1 MARAGAAPCLPVLV
15 YHGACASS
23 PMVAMSE
30 DTEIERAG
38 FVERA
43 IVRHQAGISTPAIDH
58 VAEEIPVALV
68 FNGISHVVMMATP
81 RDLEAFAYGFAL
93 TEGVVASAGAIFD
106 CEVFLR
112 PDSAEVALSIA
123 QEDFVRLKDRRRQLT
138 GRTGCGVCGIDSID
152 MLDLRPAALPPA
164 LIHVDLPAALA
175 RSSSGLRE
183 HQALMRETGG
193 VHAAAWCTPDGD
205 IAHVFEDVGRHN
217 GLDKL
222 IGHLALSGADMRRG
236 FVFLSSRGSYEL
248 ARKAARM
255 QIPLL
260 ATISAPSSL
269 AISIA
274 TQAGMKLVGFC
285 RQDAY
290 VDYTPGISI

>member
-1 MARAGAAPCLPVLV
+1 
-15 YHGACASS
+15 
-23 PMVAMSE
+23 MVAMSE
-30 DTEIERAG
+30 DTNIERAG
-38 FVERA
+38 FIERA
-43 IVRHQAGISTPAIDH
+43 IVRHRAGDASSAIDH

-93 TEGVVASAGAIFD
+93 TEGVVPSADAIFD
-106 CEVFLR
+106 CEVFLH
-112 PDSAEVALSIA
+112 PDSAEVALTIA
-123 QEDFVRLKDRRRQLT
+123 QEDFVRLKDRRRALT
-138 GRTGCGVCGIDSID
+138 GRSGCGVCGIDSIE
-152 MLDLRPAALPPA
+152 MLDLQPEALPPA

-175 RSSSGLRE
+175 RASSGLRAQ
-183 HQALMRETGG
+183 QALMQATGG
-193 VHAAAWCTPDGD
+193 VHAAAWCAPDGA
-205 IAHVFEDVGRHN
+205 IVHVFEDIGRHN

-222 IGHLALSGADMRRG
+222 IGHLALHRVDMRRG

-290 VDYTPGISI
+290 VDYTPGITL

>member
-1 MARAGAAPCLPVLV
+1 
-15 YHGACASS
+15 
-23 PMVAMSE
+23 MSA
-30 DTEIERAG
+30 DTETSEIERAG

-43 IVRHQAGISTPAIDH
+43 IVRHRGASSTPAFDH

-93 TEGVVASAGAIFD
+93 TEGVVASAAAIFD

-112 PDSAEVALSIA
+112 ADSAEVAMTIA
-123 QEDFVRLKDRRRQLT
+123 QEDFVRLKDRRRALT
-138 GRTGCGVCGIDSID
+138 GRSGCGVCGIDSLEL
-152 MLDLRPAALPPA
+152 LDLQPEALPPA
-164 LIHVDLPAALA
+164 LITVDLPQALVKAAD
-175 RSSSGLRE
+175 GLRA
-183 HQALMRETGG
+183 HQALMQATGG
-193 VHAAAWCTPDGD
+193 VHAAAWCTPEGE
-205 IAHVFEDVGRHN
+205 IVHVFEDIGRHN

-222 IGHLALSGADMRRG
+222 IGHLALQGTDLRRG

-255 QIPLL
+255 RIPLL

-269 AISIA
+269 AIRIA
-274 TQAGMKLVGFC
+274 TEAGMKLVGFC
-285 RQDAY
+285 RQDAF
-290 VDYTPGISI
+290 VDYTPHIVL

>member
-1 MARAGAAPCLPVLV
+1 MARAGAAPCLAVLV
-15 YHGACASS
+15 YHGACESS

-43 IVRHQAGISTPAIDH
+43 IVRHQAGVATPAIDH

-93 TEGVVASAGAIFD
+93 TEGVVASADAIFD

-112 PDSAEVALSIA
+112 PDSAEVALRIA

-152 MLDLRPAALPPA
+152 MLDLQPVALPPS
-164 LIHVDLPAALA
+164 LIRVDLPTALA
-175 RSSSGLRE
+175 RASAGLRE
-183 HQALMRETGG
+183 HQTLMRETGG

-205 IAHVFEDVGRHN
+205 IVHVFEDVGRHN

-222 IGHLALSGADMRRG
+222 IGHLALHGIDMRRG

-255 QIPLL
+255 RIPLL

-269 AISIA
+269 AIAIA
-274 TQAGMKLVGFC
+274 TQAGMKLAGFC

-290 VDYTPGISI
+290 VDYTPGVTL

>member
-1 MARAGAAPCLPVLV
+1 
-15 YHGACASS
+15 
-23 PMVAMSE
+23 MVAMSE
-30 DTEIERAG
+30 ETPIERAG

-43 IVRHQAGISTPAIDH
+43 IVRHRAGDAVAAIDH

-93 TEGVVASAGAIFD
+93 TEGVVTSAAAIFD
-106 CEVFLR
+106 CEVLLR
-112 PDSAEVALSIA
+112 ADSAEVALTIA
-123 QEDFVRLKDRRRQLT
+123 QEDFVRLKDRRRALT
-138 GRTGCGVCGIDSID
+138 GRSGCGVCGIDSLE
-152 MLDLRPAALPPA
+152 MLDLQPEALPPA

-175 RSSSGLRE
+175 RASNGLRE

-193 VHAAAWCTPDGD
+193 VHAAAWCTPEGD
-205 IAHVFEDVGRHN
+205 IVQVFEDIGRHN

-222 IGHLALSGADMRRG
+222 IGHLALQDIDMRRG

-269 AISIA
+269 AIKIA
-274 TQAGMKLVGFC
+274 TQAGMKLAGFC
-285 RQDAY
+285 RQDGF
-290 VDYTPGISI
+290 VDYTPDIRI

>member
-1 MARAGAAPCLPVLV
+1 
-15 YHGACASS
+15 
-23 PMVAMSE
+23 MVAMSA
-30 DTEIERAG
+30 DTEVPEIERAG

-43 IVRHQAGISTPAIDH
+43 IVRHRGASSTTAFDH

-93 TEGVVASAGAIFD
+93 TEGVVASAAAIFD

-112 PDSAEVALSIA
+112 ADSAEVAITIA
-123 QEDFVRLKDRRRQLT
+123 QEDFVRLKDRRRALT
-138 GRTGCGVCGIDSID
+138 GRSGCGVCGIDSLE
-152 MLDLRPAALPPA
+152 MLDLQPEALPPA
-164 LIHVDLPAALA
+164 LITVDLPQALVKAAD
-175 RSSSGLRE
+175 GLRA
-183 HQALMRETGG
+183 HQALMQATGG
-193 VHAAAWCTPDGD
+193 VHAAAWCTPEGD
-205 IAHVFEDVGRHN
+205 IVHVFEDIGRHN

-222 IGHLALSGADMRRG
+222 IGHLALQGTDLRRG

-255 QIPLL
+255 RIPLL

-269 AISIA
+269 AIRIA
-274 TQAGMKLVGFC
+274 TEAGMKLVGFC
-285 RQDAY
+285 RQDACVY
-290 VDYTPGISI
+290 YTQHIVL

>member
-1 MARAGAAPCLPVLV
+1 
-15 YHGACASS
+15 
-23 PMVAMSE
+23 MVAMSA
-30 DTEIERAG
+30 DTETSEIERAG

-43 IVRHQAGISTPAIDH
+43 IVRHRGASSTPAFDH

-93 TEGVVASAGAIFD
+93 TEGVVASAAAIFD

-112 PDSAEVALSIA
+112 ADSAEVAMTIA
-123 QEDFVRLKDRRRQLT
+123 QEDFVRLKDRRRALT
-138 GRTGCGVCGIDSID
+138 GRSGCGVCGIDSLE
-152 MLDLRPAALPPA
+152 MLDLQPEALPPA
-164 LIHVDLPAALA
+164 VISVDLPRALVKAAD
-175 RSSSGLRE
+175 GLRA
-183 HQALMRETGG
+183 HQALMQATGG
-193 VHAAAWCTPDGD
+193 VHAAAWCTPEGE
-205 IAHVFEDVGRHN
+205 IVHVFEDIGRHN

-222 IGHLALSGADMRRG
+222 IGHLALQGTDLRRG

-269 AISIA
+269 AIRIA
-274 TQAGMKLVGFC
+274 AEAGMKLVGFC
-285 RQDAY
+285 RQDAF
-290 VDYTPGISI
+290 VDYTPHIVL

>member
-1 MARAGAAPCLPVLV
+1 
-15 YHGACASS
+15 
-23 PMVAMSE
+23 MSE
-30 DTEIERAG
+30 DTHIERAG

-43 IVRHQAGISTPAIDH
+43 IVRHRAGAATAAIDH

-93 TEGVVASAGAIFD
+93 TEGVVKSAAAIFD
-106 CEVFLR
+106 CDVFLR
-112 PDSAEVALSIA
+112 FDSAEVALTIA
-123 QEDFVRLKDRRRQLT
+123 QEDFARLKDRRRALT
-138 GRTGCGVCGIDSID
+138 GRSGCGVCGIDSLE
-152 MLDLRPAALPPA
+152 MLDLQPEALPPA
-164 LIHVDLPAALA
+164 LIQVNLPAALA
-175 RSSSGLRE
+175 RAANGLRE
-183 HQALMRETGG
+183 QQALMRETGG

-205 IAHVFEDVGRHN
+205 IVQVCEDIGRHN

-222 IGHLALSGADMRRG
+222 IGHLALNGVDMRRG

-269 AISIA
+269 AINIA

-285 RQDAY
+285 RQDGF
-290 VDYTPGISI
+290 VDYTPDIGM

>member
-1 MARAGAAPCLPVLV
+1 
-15 YHGACASS
+15 
-23 PMVAMSE
+23 MSE

-43 IVRHQAGISTPAIDH
+43 IVRHQAGVATPAIDH

-93 TEGVVASAGAIFD
+93 TEGVVVSADAIFD

-112 PDSAEVALSIA
+112 PDSAEVALRIA

-152 MLDLRPAALPPA
+152 MLDLQPAPLPPS
-164 LIHVDLPAALA
+164 LIRVDLPAALA
-175 RSSSGLRE
+175 RASAGLRE
-183 HQALMRETGG
+183 HQTLMRETGG

-205 IAHVFEDVGRHN
+205 IVHVFEDVGRHN

-222 IGHLALSGADMRRG
+222 IGHLALHGIDMRRG

-274 TQAGMKLVGFC
+274 TQAGMKLAGFC

-290 VDYTPGISI
+290 VDYTPGVTL

>member
-1 MARAGAAPCLPVLV
+1 
-15 YHGACASS
+15 
-23 PMVAMSE
+23 MSE
-30 DTEIERAG
+30 DTSAERAG
-38 FVERA
+38 FIERA
-43 IVRHQAGISTPAIDH
+43 IVRHRAGDAHPAIDH

-93 TEGVVASAGAIFD
+93 TEGVVSSAAAIFD

-112 PDSAEVALSIA
+112 ADSAEVALTIA
-123 QEDFVRLKDRRRQLT
+123 QEDFVRLKDRRRALT
-138 GRTGCGVCGIDSID
+138 GRSGCGVCGIDSIE
-152 MLDLRPAALPPA
+152 MLDLRPQALPPS

-175 RSSSGLRE
+175 RASGDLRE
-183 HQALMRETGG
+183 HQALMQATGG
-193 VHAAAWCTPDGD
+193 VHAAAGCTPDGA
-205 IAHVFEDVGRHN
+205 IVPVFEDIGRHN

-222 IGHLALSGADMRRG
+222 IGHLALNGVDMRRG

-255 QIPLL
+255 GIPLL

-285 RQDAY
+285 RQDAF
-290 VDYTPGISI
+290 VDYTPGITV

>member
-1 MARAGAAPCLPVLV
+1 MARAGAAPCLAVLV
-15 YHGACASS
+15 YHGACESS

-43 IVRHQAGISTPAIDH
+43 IVRHQAGAATPAIDR

-93 TEGVVASAGAIFD
+93 TEGVVASADAIFD

-112 PDSAEVALSIA
+112 PDSAEVALRIA

-152 MLDLRPAALPPA
+152 MLDLQPAPLPPS
-164 LIHVDLPAALA
+164 LIRVDLPAALA
-175 RSSSGLRE
+175 RASAGLRE
-183 HQALMRETGG
+183 HQTLMRETGG

-205 IAHVFEDVGRHN
+205 IVHVFEDVGRHN

-222 IGHLALSGADMRRG
+222 IGHLALSGADMRHG

-255 QIPLL
+255 RIPLL

-274 TQAGMKLVGFC
+274 TQAGMKLAGFC

-290 VDYTPGISI
+290 VDYTPGVTL

>member
-1 MARAGAAPCLPVLV
+1 
-15 YHGACASS
+15 
-23 PMVAMSE
+23 MVAMSA
-30 DTEIERAG
+30 DTETVEIERAG

-43 IVRHQAGISTPAIDH
+43 IVRHRGASSIPAIDH

-81 RDLEAFAYGFAL
+81 RDLEAFACGFAL
-93 TEGVVASAGAIFD
+93 TEGVVASAAAIFD
-106 CEVFLR
+106 CEVLLR
-112 PDSAEVALSIA
+112 PDSAEVALTIA
-123 QEDFVRLKDRRRQLT
+123 QEDFVRLKDRRRALT
-138 GRTGCGVCGIDSID
+138 GRSGCGVCGIDSLE
-152 MLDLRPAALPPA
+152 MLDLQPEPLPPS
-164 LIHVDLPAALA
+164 LITVDLPLALEKAAN
-175 RSSSGLRE
+175 GLRA
-183 HQALMRETGG
+183 HQALMQATGG
-193 VHAAAWCTPDGD
+193 VHAAAWCTPEGN
-205 IAHVFEDVGRHN
+205 IVHVFEDIGRHN

-222 IGHLALSGADMRRG
+222 IGHLALEGADLRRG

-269 AISIA
+269 AIRIA

-285 RQDAY
+285 RQDAF
-290 VDYTPGISI
+290 VDYTPHISL